1 MKEKK
6 IPWIETTNITGRTNF
21 FNMLLYSQQALS
33 DILNIISQFY
43 LVQSF
48 WIIFHTLW
56 KMKLLLR
63 FFELI
68 LIPFFKKCIKMNTSH
83 YHTSFKLKISAIN
96 VKQMRVAGKFY
107 KKRYH
112 THNAML
118 FNICIMCDFFFHLL
132 LLYIKVIFCNPNT
145 SNAFLNPI
153 NDCKEIKD

>member
-56 KMKLLLR
+56 RMKLL
-63 FFELI
+63 

>member
-1 MKEKK
+1 
-6 IPWIETTNITGRTNF
+6 
-21 FNMLLYSQQALS
+21 MLLYSQQALS

-56 KMKLLLR
+56 RMKLL
-63 FFELI
+63 

>member
-6 IPWIETTNITGRTNF
+6 NTLNRDHEYYRENQL

-48 WIIFHTLW
+48 WIMFHTLW